1 MVFSLSS
8 LCQPFFTEE
17 LMHQPRSS
25 HTRYLHLHLPLDS
38 SHINRRLFL
47 SSSFPSPPPFL
58 SSRYLSFL
66 LVFDD
71 DHTLLVFS
79 LSPSL
84 VALLFEDSSSSSS
97 SSFTLSQ
104 HLCISSSS
112 SSIFGTPLSPPPS
125 LTPTPFANTDDA
137 IR

>member
-79 LSPSL
+79 PSLSPSL

-104 HLCISSSS
+104 HLCIFSSS
-112 SSIFGTPLSPPPS
+112 SSIFGTPLSPPPF
-125 LTPTPFANTDDA
+125 LHTNA
-137 IR
+137 ICQH